1 MKSELMGTT
10 TRNSKKD
17 NNELQDVSK
26 ESQDSEHKSNTSQ
39 RSFGLTDLWNIQ
51 KRQRTGYSMRR
62 RIE

>member
-1 MKSELMGTT
+1 MKNDLLGST
-10 TRNSKKD
+10 TRISKKD
-17 NNELQDVSK
+17 NKEITDLSK
-26 ESQDSEHKSNTSQ
+26 ETPDNENKTNIIQ